1 MDKLKLDIQ
10 KFALNPPTAGNL
22 IDEVCLHRY
31 HQNIKRYYAKKGSD
45 NNFANLVVDSIR
57 TKNMCNISSA
67 GLFTNGSGTV
77 VADSAYYNAIIDV
90 SNISSV
96 YVSGDFTLL
105 ADSMLRIG
113 KFNSYPVVS
122 LTGTRL
128 SPTSNGVI
136 NTSDCKYLLLS
147 FAPASSSISLN
158 QIKSSFMV
166 EEGTTATTYAPY
178 QNLTGQENYS
188 TGETII
194 GTWIDGKPIYR
205 QVIDK
210 TGTVNANTW
219 FTIKAMPNVDN
230 ITYHYIIFDY
240 GITGSYLCRVWNN
253 NFEIY
258 VKDRL
263 DILKVIVEYT
273 KTTD

>member
-1 MDKLKLDIQ
+1 M
-10 KFALNPPTAGNL
+10 AN
-22 IDEVCLHRY
+22 V
-31 HQNIKRYYAKKGSD
+31 
-45 NNFANLVVDSIR
+45 NLVD
-57 TKNMCNISSA
+57 
-67 GLFTNGSGTV
+67 
-77 VADSAYYNAIIDV
+77 
-90 SNISSV
+90 
-96 YVSGDFTLL
+96 
-105 ADSMLRIG
+105 
-113 KFNSYPVVS
+113 
-122 LTGTRL
+122 
-128 SPTSNGVI
+128 
-136 NTSDCKYLLLS
+136 
-147 FAPASSSISLN
+147 SSSIRVVQNSNNISLASN
-158 QIKSSFMV
+158 AN
-166 EEGTTATTYAPY
+166 E
-178 QNLTGQENYS
+178 YS
-188 TGETII
+188 TTETVI

-240 GITGSYLCRVWNN
+240 GITGSYLCRVWDN